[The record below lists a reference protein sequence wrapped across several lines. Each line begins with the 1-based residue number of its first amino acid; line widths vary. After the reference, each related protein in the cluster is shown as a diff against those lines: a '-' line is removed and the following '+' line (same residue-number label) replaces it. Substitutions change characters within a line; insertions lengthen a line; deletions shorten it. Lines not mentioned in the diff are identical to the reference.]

1 MSTEY
6 VLAEARGLMCE
17 VFVFRQPAAFN
28 SIVLKLNVTNCHP
41 LSSDRGHYESNLA
54 IKEWEFFLRI

>member
-1 MSTEY
+1 
-6 VLAEARGLMCE
+6 MCE

-28 SIVLKLNVTNCHP
+28 SIVLKLKVTNCHP